1 MARRKHYWGRSP
13 LPHDGGPRL
22 WRMILFL
29 FILGMMYTQ
38 MRRASN
44 WRWLVGEA
52 QGQTTAPAANPASA
66 GNQAAAPTDPNAGSE
81 APATPAIKETIREST
96 TDQEDWEKRVTRDSL
111 SVVTDKTELQEAEM
125 PAYWMLMRWT
135 LAQTSRQLLDR
146 AAPRLKLSDLWATP
160 ADFRGRIFQFPLE
173 VRRVES
179 FEVKSENSAGVK
191 SGYMM
196 VGMNEASKAQPYW
209 VVVPDLPEGWPVAD
223 EVYESG
229 TFVGYFLKW
238 QWYQPGVGKPKSMPM
253 FIGRIIPKPKAVIRT
268 TGLMDDPLFLGLAGV
283 AALGALGFAAYLQFS
298 PRPARAVLTPTRNE
312 ETAVEFL
319 KNALPASS
327 PAPPAPAA
335 ALAPAAPAEPTG
347 APPAPIEAAAPEAAK
362 PEPGSP

>member
-52 QGQTTAPAANPASA
+52 QGQTTPPAVSPV
-66 GNQAAAPTDPNAGSE
+66 AAPTDAKADPD
-81 APATPAIKETIREST
+81 APAGAGIKDTVREST
-96 TDQEDWEKRVTRDSL
+96 TDREDWESRSTRDSL
-111 SVVTDKTELQEAEM
+111 AVVTDKTELQEAEM
-125 PAYWMLMRWT
+125 PAYWTLMRWT
-135 LAQTSRQLLDR
+135 LAQTSQQLLER

-160 ADFRGRIFQFPLE
+160 GDFRGRIFQFPLE

-179 FEVKSENSAGVK
+179 FEVESENSAGVK

-196 VGMNEASKAQPYW
+196 VGMNDASKAQPYW
-209 VVVPDLPEGWPVAD
+209 VVVPDLPTGWPVAD

-268 TGLMDDPLFLGLAGV
+268 SGLMDDPLFLGFAGV

-298 PRPARAVLTPTRNE
+298 PRPARAVLTPGRDE

-319 KNALPASS
+319 KNALPGGS
-327 PAPPAPAA
+327 PSPPAPAV
-335 ALAPAAPAEPTG
+335 PAEPTVT
-347 APPAPIEAAAPEAAK
+347 PPAPVDGADPKAAK